1 MTATWRK
8 VRILFATQFA
18 LMTEY
23 RAEVVIW
30 MLSGTLSLVMM
41 LVWMAQAAGAKPSG
55 CNCAARWRPP
65 HSPPTART

>member
-8 VRILFATQFA
+8 IRTLFATQFA

-41 LVWMAQAAGAKPSG
+41 LVWMAQAAGAM
-55 CNCAARWRPP
+55 AARGGCR
-65 HSPPTART
+65 SATTEGR